1 LRGKTFF
8 KGALPLLLAIV
19 AVAGGALSTSS
30 AADRYP
36 SRVIKLVVA
45 FAPGGVAD
53 IMGRMLGQ
61 ALQQRLGQT
70 VIVENKPGGD
80 GTIGM
85 GEVVR
90 AAPDG
95 YTLLIGGFGGQII
108 PPLMKDDFPFDVRRD
123 IVKIALTAEF
133 ANVVVVNRDLPINS
147 VKDLVAYAKARPGAL
162 NFGSSGRATSDRLA
176 AELFMLETGTKMV
189 NVPYKGGGVALTDL
203 RAGITQVMFP
213 QLPAVIALASSGDVK
228 PLAVTSRYRLPQL
241 PDVSTLSEALLP
253 DFHVTSW
260 NVVLAPRGLPDD
272 IRKVLSDALVEA
284 VKEPQLQEKMRQLG
298 IEPVGMASA
307 ETDIFFEAELQRWK
321 TVIDTAGI
329 KLEH

>member
-1 LRGKTFF
+1 MG
-8 KGALPLLLAIV
+8 V
-19 AVAGGALSTSS
+19 VAGGGLSTSL
-30 AADRYP
+30 AAEHYP

-45 FAPGGVAD
+45 FA
-53 IMGRMLGQ
+53 
-61 ALQQRLGQT
+61 
-70 VIVENKPGGD
+70 PGGD

-133 ANVVVVNRDLPINS
+133 ANVVVVNKDLPIS
-147 VKDLVAYAKARPGAL
+147 SAKELVDYAKARPGAL

-176 AELFMLETGTKMV
+176 AELFMLETGTRMV

-203 RAGITQVMFP
+203 RAGVTQVMFP
-213 QLPAVIALASSGDVK
+213 QLPAVIALATSGDVK
-228 PLAVTSRYRLPQL
+228 PLAVTSRYRLAQL
-241 PDVSTLSEALLP
+241 PDVPTLSESLLP

-260 NVVLAPRGLPDD
+260 NVVLAPKGLPDD
-272 IRKVLSDALVEA
+272 IRKVLSDALVQA
-284 VKEPQLQEKMRQLG
+284 VKDPSLQEKMRKLG

-307 ETDIFFEAELQRWK
+307 EADVFFEQELVRWK
-321 TVIDTAGI
+321 KVIDTAGI